1 MNQGGRNKKGVGLR
15 LLIVS
20 KVALQLGPVE
30 TYHYFA
36 IHNGDWRCHVA
47 ESFQFSQSAFIGS
60 DVAVGIIDL
69 VLRKKLFHFG
79 AKHSSGLA
87 VKNHLLVHWLI
98 FFSNAGMVFTTGP
111 SQNVDAGASVQWA
124 WGA

>member
-20 KVALQLGPVE
+20 EYLLQPGPVE

-60 DVAVGIIDL
+60 AVAVGIIDL
-69 VLRKKLFHFG
+69 VLRKKLFHFF
-79 AKHSSGLA
+79 AKHSSWFP
-87 VKNHLLVHWLI
+87 VKNHLLVHCLI
-98 FFSNAGMVFTTGP
+98 FFSNPGIIVTPGP
-111 SQNVDAGASVQWA
+111 SLTADAAAALHG
-124 WGA
+124 

>member
-20 KVALQLGPVE
+20 EYLLQPGPVE

-79 AKHSSGLA
+79 AKHSSWLA

-98 FFSNAGMVFTTGP
+98 FFSNAGMIFTTGP

-124 WGA
+124 